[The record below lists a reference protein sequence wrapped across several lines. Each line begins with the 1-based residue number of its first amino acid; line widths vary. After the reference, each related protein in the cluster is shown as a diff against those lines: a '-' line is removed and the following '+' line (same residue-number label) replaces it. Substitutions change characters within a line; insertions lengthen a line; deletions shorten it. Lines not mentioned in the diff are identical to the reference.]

1 MPVGGGAL
9 PKSLGGGVLGPSR
22 RAAQG
27 AREEVAGAEGKEDS
41 CKSRGAAPKQG
52 LSNISWGCRCPR
64 DEDSWEPRALSPAS
78 GLIEGGRVA

>member
-1 MPVGGGAL
+1 M
-9 PKSLGGGVLGPSR
+9 LGPSR

-27 AREEVAGAEGKEDS
+27 AREQVAGAEGKEDS